1 MCIYIQSTYNIGA
14 YILKHDALKFKFL
27 MIHMHH
33 SLIRVEYMMHH
44 IYFWSSVLS
53 LLLTILDYLIFNVFH
68 IL

>member
-1 MCIYIQSTYNIGA
+1 MCICIQSTYNIGA

-27 MIHMHH
+27 HH